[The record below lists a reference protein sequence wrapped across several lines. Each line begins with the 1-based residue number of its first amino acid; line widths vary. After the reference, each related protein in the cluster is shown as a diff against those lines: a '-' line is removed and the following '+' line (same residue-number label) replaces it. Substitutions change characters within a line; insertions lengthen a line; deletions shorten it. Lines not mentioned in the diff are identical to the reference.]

1 MLRIVLHAQDIEM
14 LLVQVSAVPG
24 YALKVDLPA
33 QTVTTPGGTTLRFD
47 IAASVKARILDGAD
61 DVDDTLLLA
70 SEIKAFEDRR
80 LNEKP
85 WL

>member
-1 MLRIVLHAQDIEM
+1 
-14 LLVQVSAVPG
+14 
-24 YALKVDLPA
+24 
-33 QTVTTPGGTTLRFD
+33 LRFD
-47 IAASVKARILDGAD
+47 IAASVKARLLDGAD

-80 LNEKP
+80 LNERP